1 MVYSSDST
9 HKEAAGWFY
18 DFTDAGTTGEKV
30 LSAPVTAGGIV
41 TFTTFA
47 PEQEV
52 AGASVDP
59 CKALLGLG
67 RAYNF
72 DILSAGAALDWDN
85 DGALTS
91 NDRTIDLAG
100 GIPSGVVP
108 VFTNEGVLGIVG
120 VEGGVK
126 KLGTLSQLPTERSY
140 WYEDVEF

>member
-1 MVYSSDST
+1 
-9 HKEAAGWFY
+9 
-18 DFTDAGTTGEKV
+18 V
-30 LSAPVTAGGIV
+30 LSRAITTAGVV

-52 AGASVDP
+52 TGASADP

-67 RAYNF
+67 KAYNF

-91 NDRTIDLAG
+91 NDRVIDLAG

-108 VFTNEGVLGIVG
+108 VFTNEGVIGIVG
-120 VEGGVK
+120 IEGGAK